1 MVRHQDISVVRGPVY
16 FCNIPGNIK
25 SKSLSIYHHNV
36 CSLSKDFDQLHALL
50 KELAIDF
57 EFIGITK
64 SRISKT
70 NFSPINIALANCAI
84 EQTSTESNAGETVLY
99 INRRHSFKKTLNYTS
114 LLLKIESV
122 FVEVIMPKR
131 ANIIVGCLYRHSDN
145 NIDGFNTS
153 YERSLLQK
161 LSK

>member
-1 MVRHQDISVVRGPVY
+1 MVRDPVY
-16 FCNIPGNIK
+16 FCNLPGNIK
-25 SKSLSIYHHNV
+25 SKSLSIYHHNFYP
-36 CSLSKDFDQLHALL
+36 LSKDFDQLHALL

-57 EFIGITK
+57 EFIRITK

-70 NFSPINIALANCAI
+70 NFSPINITLANYAI

-99 INRRHSFKKTLNYTS
+99 IDRRHSFKKTLNYTS
-114 LLLKIESV
+114 LPLKIESA

-131 ANIIVGCLYRHSDN
+131 ANIIVGCLYRHPDN
-145 NIDGFNTS
+145 NIDDFNTS
-153 YERSLLQK
+153 YQRPLLQK